1 MVRDMIGGIAFAS
14 FGLWWLLFPR
24 SVLRFYGAFH
34 RGQIELPK
42 PLGVRLAGGLWLIL
56 LSAFLLSRLF
66 GS

>member
-1 MVRDMIGGIAFAS
+1 MGSDVILAIAFAS

-34 RGQIELPK
+34 RGRVALPK
-42 PLGVRLAGGLWLIL
+42 PTGIRLAGGLWVALVG
-56 LSAFLLSRLF
+56 AVVLSRLF